1 MNATNR
7 NKREMQAL
15 VIGAGLAG
23 CTAALTMADGGIK
36 VTLITSTPDLLSGN
50 SPLAQGGIVYK
61 AEDGDP
67 GQLEKD
73 ILVAGHYLNNHWAV
87 RHLSRKGPQIVNK
100 ILMERVKIPFARKGD
115 HGSHVPESCPATEN
129 AAATGVMGNAPY
141 SAPHA
146 ARGSGPHAMRGSGP
160 DAVSDA
166 VPGHVQGA
174 QCEGEWDLAREG
186 GHVSSRIVHCADYT
200 GLAIMQGLIAAVK
213 ESPNITVLTRR
224 TAIDLLTVH
233 HHSRSKTYRYQV
245 INKCCGAYVFNEE
258 NSEVETIFADV
269 TMLASGGAGQIFLHS
284 TNAQSAIGSALAMA
298 SRALV
303 RMENLE
309 YVQFHPTAFFDHEPR
324 RFLITEAM
332 RGEGAKLINAKGEH
346 FMKRYDQREDLA
358 PRDVVSQAI
367 VTELLLGGEPC
378 VFLDAANNVR
388 HNLAER
394 FPTIYKHCLKHGVD
408 ITKDPIPVV
417 PAAHYFCGG
426 ILSDLCGRTSLENL
440 YSIGECSCTGLHG
453 ANRLASTSL
462 LEALVWGYSAAEDAI
477 KHHAELRISQRL
489 IDSIPDWEY
498 LGNEK
503 NDDPALLAQDWNTIR
518 STVWNYVGIVRSKPR
533 LRRAFE
539 ELRDLSTHVHD
550 FYKLTRI
557 SKPLIELF
565 HGCQAAY
572 VLTQAA
578 MRNPKKL
585 GCHNMVD

>member
-1 MNATNR
+1 MNAKNT
-7 NKREMQAL
+7 NKREMHAL
-15 VIGAGLAG
+15 VIGTGLAG
-23 CTAALTMADGGIK
+23 CTAALVMADNGIK
-36 VTLITSTPDLLSGN
+36 VTLITSTDDILSGN

-61 AEDGDP
+61 APDGDP
-67 GQLEKD
+67 RGLEKD
-73 ILVAGHYLNNHWAV
+73 ILIAGHDLNNHWAV
-87 RHLSRKGPQIVNK
+87 RHLARKGPGIVDR
-100 ILMERVKIPFARKGD
+100 ILMDRVKIPFARKGE
-115 HGSHVPESCPATEN
+115 HEETAG
-129 AAATGVMGNAPY
+129 
-141 SAPHA
+141 
-146 ARGSGPHAMRGSGP
+146 
-160 DAVSDA
+160 AV
-166 VPGHVQGA
+166 GA
-174 QCEGEWDLAREG
+174 QCEGELDLAREG
-186 GHVSSRIVHCADYT
+186 GHGSSRIVHCADYT

-213 ESPNITVLTRR
+213 ESPNITVLTRH

-258 NSEVETIFADV
+258 SSEVETIFADV
-269 TMLASGGAGQIFLHS
+269 TMLASGGAGQIFLHT
-284 TNAQSAIGSALAMA
+284 TNSQSAIGSALAMA

-332 RGEGAKLINAKGEH
+332 RGEGAKLVNSKGVH
-346 FMKRYDQREDLA
+346 FMKKYDRREDLA

-367 VTELLLGGEPC
+367 VTELLLSGEPC
-378 VFLDAANNVR
+378 VFLDAANNVK

-394 FPTIYKHCLKHGVD
+394 FPTIYKHCLERGVN

-426 ILSDLCGRTSLENL
+426 ILADLCGRTSLENL

-462 LEALVWGYSAAEDAI
+462 LEAVVWGYSAAEDAI
-477 KHHAELRISQRL
+477 KNQSTLRISQRL
-489 IDSIPDWEY
+489 IDSIPGWEY
-498 LGNEK
+498 DGNER
-503 NDDPALLAQDWNTIR
+503 NDDPALIAQDWNTIR

-565 HGCQAAY
+565 HGCQSAY

>member
-1 MNATNR
+1 MNAINI

-15 VIGAGLAG
+15 VIGTGLAG
-23 CTAALTMADGGIK
+23 CTAALVLADSGIK
-36 VTLITSTPDLLSGN
+36 VTLITSTDDILSGN

-61 AEDGDP
+61 AQSGDP
-67 GQLEKD
+67 GELEKD
-73 ILVAGHYLNNHWAV
+73 ILVAGHDLNNHWAV
-87 RHLSRKGPQIVNK
+87 RHLARKGPDIVQK
-100 ILMERVKIPFARKGD
+100 ILMERVRIPFARKGD
-115 HGSHVPESCPATEN
+115 HTHPMGAMEDAGSSGSTPDTPE
-129 AAATGVMGNAPY
+129 ATGAN
-141 SAPHA
+141 
-146 ARGSGPHAMRGSGP
+146 GPNG
-160 DAVSDA
+160 VT
-166 VPGHVQGA
+166 GA

-186 GHVSSRIVHCADYT
+186 GHGSARIVHCADYT
-200 GLAIMQGLIAAVK
+200 GLAIMQGLIVAVK

-245 INKCCGAYVFNEE
+245 INKCCGAYIFNEE
-258 NSEVETIFADV
+258 SGEVETIFADV
-269 TMLASGGAGQIFLHS
+269 TLLASGGAGQIFLHT
-284 TNAQSAIGSALAMA
+284 TNSQTAIGSALAMA

-332 RGEGAKLINAKGEH
+332 RGEGAKLINSKGVR
-346 FMKRYDQREDLA
+346 FMKKYDHREELA

-367 VTELLLGGEPC
+367 VTELLLSAEPC
-378 VFLDAANNVR
+378 VFLDAANNVK

-394 FPTIYKHCLKHGVD
+394 FPTIYKHCLERGVD

-426 ILSDLCGRTSLENL
+426 ILADLCGRTSLENL
-440 YSIGECSCTGLHG
+440 YSIGESSCTGLHG

-462 LEALVWGYSAAEDAI
+462 LEAVVWGYSAAEDVI
-477 KHHAELRISQRL
+477 KNYSTLRISQRL
-489 IDSIPDWEY
+489 IDSIPGWEY
-498 LGNEK
+498 GGNEK